1 MEKVRDSRK
10 SLRCPVCGKFTNA
23 ETVGKHKAFLREHE
37 VVFCENDAL
46 KRELREVKLALD
58 EALKANSVLSIE
70 NSRLVGRGFFSRLFN
85 K

>member
-1 MEKVRDSRK
+1 MEKVRESRK

-23 ETVGKHKAFLREHE
+23 ETVGNHNAFLREHE
-37 VVFCENDAL
+37 AVLCEMDAS

-58 EALKANSVLSIE
+58 EAVKSNSVLSRE

-85 K
+85 L